1 MIDMDRVTEAL
12 RDAAARA
19 ILPRYRR
26 LEHHEIVEK
35 TPGELVTAADREAE
49 AILSVSL
56 PGMLAGSRVV
66 GEEGC
71 AAEPAL
77 LQTLGEGVVWLL
89 DPLDGTA
96 NFAAGRPPFAVMLA
110 LLRDGLPLASWML
123 EPISGTAWTAES
135 GSGAWRDGERIRT
148 EQQVPDAAAMRGALI
163 SHFMTGE
170 MQARIRDRF
179 SSVTELPKLL
189 CSGAEYPAIAL
200 GERHVSLFWRTLA
213 WDHVPGALFLAE
225 AGGHVCR
232 LDGSPYRAVSSR
244 EGLIVAQNPGIAET
258 IVAALRDESA
268 FQSVGAGTD
277 SD

>member
-1 MIDMDRVTEAL
+1 MDRVTEAL
-12 RDAAARA
+12 RETAERA

-26 LEHHEIVEK
+26 LEDHEIVEK

-49 AILSVSL
+49 AILSAAL
-56 PGMLAGSRVV
+56 PGMLPGSRVV

-77 LQTLGEGVVWLL
+77 LRTLGEGLVWLL

-110 LLRDGLPLASWML
+110 LLRDSLPLASWML
-123 EPISGTAWTAES
+123 DPISGTVWTAEA
-135 GSGAWRDGERIRT
+135 GSGAWRDGERLHS

-163 SHFMTGE
+163 SHFMSGE
-170 MQARIRDRF
+170 MQAGIRDRL
-179 SSVTELPKLL
+179 SAVRQLPKLL
-189 CSGAEYPAIAL
+189 CSGAEYPAIAV
-200 GERHVSLFWRTLA
+200 GERHVSLFWRTLP

-232 LDGSPYRAVSSR
+232 FDGSPYRAVSSR
-244 EGLIVAQNPGIAET
+244 EGLIVAQNRGIAEM
-258 IVAALRDESA
+258 VKDALREQFIESRA
-268 FQSVGAGTD
+268 QERGSEET
-277 SD
+277 